1 VLTRKSFRAFAIVV
15 TLFTLAISLLAN
27 SSRAHAARRKVVSDA
42 DALGSITELMFEENP
57 PDRQIKRISQS
68 SLHEYDLNKD
78 GHLSELESARA
89 TALIRES
96 RYELDRY
103 GTLLTSLRAWFE

>member
-1 VLTRKSFRAFAIVV
+1 
-15 TLFTLAISLLAN
+15 
-27 SSRAHAARRKVVSDA
+27 
-42 DALGSITELMFEENP
+42 MFEENE

-68 SLHEYDLNKD
+68 SLLEYDVNKD

-96 RYELDRY
+96 RNEFDRY
-103 GTLLTSLRAWFE
+103 GNLLSSLRFWFE